1 MVPDSSA
8 EKQREKESNMASL
21 FSNIEK
27 AEFFANGKYVT
38 PGLHLAE
45 IVKVKSG
52 VTRLKKPFY
61 VVEMKV
67 VESSNEKEHPIG
79 TTMSWMVMLDNDAAL
94 GNIKHFLSVAA
105 GKDIKDVT
113 EADGEESVSEEN
125 PFGGLS
131 IRVMAVN
138 IKTRAN
144 KDFTKVTFMPSDMSA
159 ADAQKALSSA
169 QVAAQ
174 TAA

>member
-1 MVPDSSA
+1 
-8 EKQREKESNMASL
+8 
-21 FSNIEK
+21 
-27 AEFFANGKYVT
+27 
-38 PGLHLAE
+38 
-45 IVKVKSG
+45 
-52 VTRLKKPFY
+52 
-61 VVEMKV
+61 
-67 VESSNEKEHPIG
+67 
-79 TTMSWMVMLDNDAAL
+79 MLDNDAAL

-144 KDFTKVTFMPSDMSA
+144 KDFTKVTFMPADMSA